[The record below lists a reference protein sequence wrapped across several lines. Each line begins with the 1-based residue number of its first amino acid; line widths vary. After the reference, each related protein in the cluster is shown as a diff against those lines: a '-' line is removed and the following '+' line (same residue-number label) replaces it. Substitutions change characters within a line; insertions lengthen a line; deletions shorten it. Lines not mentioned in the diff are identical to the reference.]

1 MTRRGR
7 EENDYR
13 PIAAVAVAIAIAI
26 AVAVGAKRGGRN
38 ERGGSCWGDDN
49 DDDE

>member
-13 PIAAVAVAIAIAI
+13 PIAAVAVAIAV